1 MLFYLS
7 KESDYSTEH
16 LKIWQ
21 LQKKNVLVFIRV
33 GLTDLD
39 IYTVEGWKF
48 YEEKKR
54 KIAESKKEIVN
65 LESEDELEIIP
76 RKQISITL
84 QGPKT
89 KIKIKVL
96 EVHSYLKD

>member
-1 MLFYLS
+1 M
-7 KESDYSTEH
+7 
-16 LKIWQ
+16 
-21 LQKKNVLVFIRV
+21 KNVLVFIRV
-33 GLTDLD
+33 GLTDPD

-54 KIAESKKEIVN
+54 RIAESKKEIVN

-76 RKQISITL
+76 PKQISIAL

-96 EVHSYLKD
+96 QVHSYLKG